1 MRGFMPSVLDAISD
15 APPFLRDDDGPPP
28 RRLRFLRSIEMARPR
43 RYGSM
48 TTPHTQTQ
56 NCKAP
61 CLSCFYIASFLLL
74 ILIISPNRAIQS
86 PLLLSQSN

>member
-15 APPFLRDDDGPPP
+15 APPFLRHDDGPPP
-28 RRLRFLRSIEMARPR
+28 RRLRFLRSIEIGPPPPLRI
-43 RYGSM
+43 YDH
-48 TTPHTQTQ
+48 TPHPTAELQS
-56 NCKAP
+56 ALP
-61 CLSCFYIASFLLL
+61 LLLLHCFFLLL